1 MRVFFLLL
9 AHERYIMGNSY
20 LEDIISTIGYKPRGG
35 RTQVGGQFK
44 QQQEDLKSQGL
55 SEEVIQV
62 VHKVARAN
70 RIDYEVRSVS
80 RWSVWGNLTACSS

>member
-9 AHERYIMGNSY
+9 AHERYIMRNSY

-44 QQQEDLKSQGL
+44 QQQEDLKLQGL
-55 SEEVIQV
+55 SEETIQV
-62 VHKVARAN
+62 VYNVIRAN
-70 RIDYEVRSVS
+70 RIDYEVQLVPCRFIA
-80 RWSVWGNLTACSS
+80 RNLTFCS